1 MTEAALSF
9 TQVAPAVLCELPQ
22 ELQDELSALLPA
34 RSKHTKQAQ
43 PQRLA
48 ADLQHPAAARLNLL
62 KVGRGMNNNAIRA
75 EQQQLAAAA
84 IAAEQALDHSVSPVS
99 VELASELWPELEIA
113 LNRLA
118 DDLRHVGGE
127 ILSDESQER
136 NAGVAQVQEKL
147 DALKKLVLQ
156 WAAKQVQHNL
166 EDVQYML
173 KRLLSFR
180 STGLVQEMVQQSIA
194 GVQDEVRS
202 VYGATLRLSSSM
214 L

>member
-9 TQVAPAVLCELPQ
+9 TQVDPSVLCELPQ

-43 PQRLA
+43 PSRTA

-62 KVGRGMNNNAIRA
+62 KVGRGMNNHAIRA
-75 EQQQLAAAA
+75 EQQQLAASAV
-84 IAAEQALDHSVSPVS
+84 AAEQAFEDSIGPVP
-99 VELASELWPELEIA
+99 VESASELWPELEIA

-118 DDLRHVGGE
+118 DDLCHVG
-127 ILSDESQER
+127 SESVSAESEDR

-147 DALKKLVLQ
+147 DALNKLVVQ

-173 KRLLSFR
+173 KRLINFR
-180 STGLVQEMVQQSIA
+180 STGPVQEMVNKSIA